1 MQAGRKSAL
10 SVLYAKSGNVVEIRS
25 VVEQWLSS
33 CFGSWLLLVIF
44 SDESSWKGRKSGV
57 QMDSWHWGTYSA
69 KVEGMSDLSGPHLGL
84 QPALGRWQV
93 LFYGLGSMLGA
104 GIYALV
110 GRAAGS
116 LGNAIWLAFL
126 VAMIA
131 ALLTGLSYA
140 CVGSR
145 YAKAGGAAY
154 VTHRALRRPAISYM
168 VGTAV
173 MMSGLTSMATGV
185 QAIAEN
191 LERALG
197 IDLPIKLVAIGLV
210 FLIGCVIW
218 RGIRESMWA
227 NIICTVTETAG
238 LLFII
243 AVGVKFWGSVNY
255 LETPAD
261 INGVGS
267 GITLA
272 LVLQGAVL
280 MFFSFI
286 GFEDILNVSEEVKNP
301 KRDIPFGL
309 IGAMILATLIYMA
322 VAVTAVSV
330 VPWRE
335 LAVSKTPLMEVA
347 RRAAPWFSGIDSV
360 YLGITIFAIGNTA
373 LLNYLMGSRLLYGMS
388 LQGLMPTPLGQLN
401 AKRGTP
407 QLAIIVLFGIV
418 SLLILSGGVKP
429 LAEATVL
436 LLLLVFTLVNVS
448 LIILKCR
455 EVEPTDGFDVPLLVP
470 ISGALVC
477 MLLVVVRVRAGFTD
491 PKPGAA
497 VAPLIVLA
505 IFVVSLVIYQ
515 ALKPKGRTGSE
526 EM

>member
-1 MQAGRKSAL
+1 
-10 SVLYAKSGNVVEIRS
+10 
-25 VVEQWLSS
+25 
-33 CFGSWLLLVIF
+33 
-44 SDESSWKGRKSGV
+44 
-57 QMDSWHWGTYSA
+57 
-69 KVEGMSDLSGPHLGL
+69 
-84 QPALGRWQV
+84 

-110 GRAAGS
+110 GRAAET

-126 VAMIA
+126 AAMIA

-140 CVGSR
+140 CVGGR
-145 YAKAGGAAY
+145 YPKAGGAAY
-154 VTHRALRRPAISYM
+154 VTHRALRRPGLSYV
-168 VGTAV
+168 VGIAV
-173 MMSGLTSMATGV
+173 MMSGLTSMATGA

-191 LERALG
+191 LEKAAG
-197 IDLPIKLVAIGLV
+197 MALPIKLVAIGLV
-210 FLIGCVIW
+210 FLIGCVIF

-227 NIICTVTETAG
+227 NIICTVVEASG

-243 AVGVKFWGSVNY
+243 AVGIRFWGGVNY
-255 LETPAD
+255 LETPGDAG
-261 INGVGS
+261 NGLGS

-322 VAVTAVSV
+322 VAITAVSV
-330 VPWRE
+330 LPWRE
-335 LAVSKTPLMEVA
+335 LAESKTPLMEVA
-347 RRAAPWFSGIDSV
+347 HRAAPWFEGIDRV

-388 LQGLMPTPLGQLN
+388 RQGLLPAKLGELHAERRTP
-401 AKRGTP
+401 R
-407 QLAIIVLFGIV
+407 LAIIVLFVIV
-418 SLLILSGGVKP
+418 TLLILSGGVKP

-436 LLLLVFTLVNVS
+436 LLLCVFTLVNVS
-448 LIILKCR
+448 LIVLKRR
-455 EVEPTDGFDVPLLVP
+455 EGEPADGFDVPLLVP
-470 ISGALVC
+470 IFGALVC
-477 MLLVVVRVRAGFTD
+477 ALLVVVRVHAAFTD

-497 VAPLIVLA
+497 VAPLIALA
-505 IFVVSLVIYQ
+505 IFAVSYGLFRLV
-515 ALKPKGRTGSE
+515 KPKHAVAAE
-526 EM
+526 IE

>member
-1 MQAGRKSAL
+1 MTSPPSL
-10 SVLYAKSGNVVEIRS
+10 HN
-25 VVEQWLSS
+25 
-33 CFGSWLLLVIF
+33 
-44 SDESSWKGRKSGV
+44 
-57 QMDSWHWGTYSA
+57 
-69 KVEGMSDLSGPHLGL
+69 GL
-84 QPALGRWQV
+84 QPSLGRWQV

-110 GRAAGS
+110 GRAAES

-126 VAMIA
+126 AAMIA

-140 CVGSR
+140 CVGGR
-145 YAKAGGAAY
+145 YPKAGGAAY
-154 VTHRALRRPAISYM
+154 VSQRALRRPALSYV
-168 VGTAV
+168 VGMAV
-173 MMSGLTSMATGV
+173 MMSGLTSMATGA

-191 LERALG
+191 LEKAFG
-197 IDLPIKLVAIGLV
+197 MDLPIKWVAIGLV
-210 FLIGCVIW
+210 FLVGCVIY

-227 NIICTVTETAG
+227 NMVCTVVEAAG

-243 AVGVKFWGSVNY
+243 AVGVRFWGGVNY

-261 INGVGS
+261 SGGIGS

-272 LVLQGAVL
+272 LVLNGAVL

-322 VAVTAVSV
+322 VAITAVSV
-330 VPWRE
+330 LPWRE
-335 LAVSKTPLMEVA
+335 IAASKTPLMEVA
-347 RRAAPWFSGIDSV
+347 HRAAPWFRGIDRV

-388 LQGLMPTPLGQLN
+388 RQGLLPAVLGRIDSQ
-401 AKRGTP
+401 RHTP

-436 LLLLVFTLVNVS
+436 LLLVVFTLVNVS
-448 LIILKCR
+448 LIVLKRR
-455 EVEPTDGFDVPLLVP
+455 EGEPTDGFDVPLIVP
-470 ISGALVC
+470 ILGALVC
-477 MLLVVVRVRAGFTD
+477 ALLVVVRVQAAFTST
-491 PKPGAA
+491 KPGSW
-497 VAPLIVLA
+497 VAPVIALG
-505 IFVVSLVIYQ
+505 IF
-515 ALKPKGRTGSE
+515 ALSYGLYFLMKPRQILLGE
-526 EM
+526 D